1 MPGSYEGA
9 AGLVTGLVIGVTGT
23 YLILKATASERA
35 PAASTAG
42 PLTTDLC
49 GVRGQGQGRG
59 ELKVAREV
67 KTEVEET
74 PARTIKKPHRI
85 AQAWRRRKSA
95 FTPTNLGSG
104 GSGGGSSGGGL
115 GGGGGGKH
123 APSLRMLSKRASL
136 MQSSMDVADDDDEDG
151 DGAGDGSGG
160 SQLLDELKEL
170 TNDAAGGG
178 ITLSKDDL
186 RTLTNKVTMTMNRRR
201 SSVDLQLEAIER
213 REKVARHISNHTSA
227 VPDKFQDAVKGFIMD
242 QYCDDVARTGGS
254 MWSKIRDD
262 LHSKVQMVKLKQV
275 GLHAARS
282 IADVIKIKKKTHAC
296 ISPYL
301 SRPDEQAVKVIGGIG
316 KWDFDLF
323 AVDEM
328 SGGKALVVVGTVLFN
343 EHDLLSVF
351 KIKPIVLENFLQA
364 VSDAY
369 IADNTYHN
377 ALHGAD
383 VTQTLHYFVQS
394 GGMSQYMNQEMI
406 FTSIVA
412 ALIHDCGHPGVN
424 NSFLVKTSDELA
436 IRYNDQSPL
445 ENMHC
450 ATAFGLMGSA
460 NVNRDVLANIPKQSR
475 ETVR

>member
-23 YLILKATASERA
+23 YLILKATASNRA

-49 GVRGQGQGRG
+49 EVRGQGVRG

-186 RTLTNKVTMTMNRRR
+186 RTLTNKVTMTMKLRKRA
-201 SSVDLQLEAIER
+201 DHHTEAIER
-213 REKVARHISNHTSA
+213 RESVARHISHHTNA
-227 VPDKFQDAVKGFIMD
+227 VPDKFQEVVKGYVQEAFSNAIEVRPCEIP
-242 QYCDDVARTGGS
+242 CDARAHRRSAVAGGS
-254 MWSKIRDD
+254 R
-262 LHSKVQMVKLKQV
+262 KV
-275 GLHAARS
+275 
-282 IADVIKIKKKTHAC
+282 
-296 ISPYL
+296 
-301 SRPDEQAVKVIGGIG
+301 GG
-316 KWDFDLF
+316 
-323 AVDEM
+323 
-328 SGGKALVVVGTVLFN
+328 GGK
-343 EHDLLSVF
+343 E
-351 KIKPIVLENFLQA
+351 
-364 VSDAY
+364 
-369 IADNTYHN
+369 
-377 ALHGAD
+377 
-383 VTQTLHYFVQS
+383 VQ
-394 GGMSQYMNQEMI
+394 
-406 FTSIVA
+406 
-412 ALIHDCGHPGVN
+412 C
-424 NSFLVKTSDELA
+424 
-436 IRYNDQSPL
+436 
-445 ENMHC
+445 
-450 ATAFGLMGSA
+450 
-460 NVNRDVLANIPKQSR
+460 
-475 ETVR
+475 